1 MIVDIVPMPD
11 PQLIIATQIAVV
23 YERLR
28 KLYGVPER
36 KPCSDPVGQLVATI
50 LSQNTSDVNTERAY
64 ASLTQ
69 TFTTWSDV
77 MTAPSVAVIEAVRSG
92 GLAKQKSKYIQQ
104 TLRRIYQARGDFDL
118 SWLATL
124 PVGEARKW
132 LTSLPGVGNKT
143 ASIVLLFCF
152 GRPAFPVDTHVHRV
166 TRRLGL
172 APASASPDQVMR
184 VMEEYTP
191 PAWFHA
197 LHLNLIRHGREIC
210 KARSPQ
216 CQSCI
221 LSDICDCYQS
231 LQKEGTN
238 QTKTPSRC

>member
-1 MIVDIVPMPD
+1 MPD
-11 PQLIIATQIAVV
+11 PQLIIATKIAVV

-36 KPCSDPVGQLVATI
+36 NPCADSVGQLVATI
-50 LSQNTSDVNTERAY
+50 LSQNTSDVNAERTY

-69 TFTTWSDV
+69 TFATWRDV
-77 MTAPSVAVIEAVRSG
+77 MTAPSEAVVEAIRPG
-92 GLAKQKSKYIQQ
+92 GMAKQKTRFIQQ
-104 TLRRIYQARGDFDL
+104 ALRRIYQARGDFDL
-118 SWLATL
+118 SWLAIL

-152 GRPAFPVDTHVHRV
+152 GQPAFPVDTHVHRV

-172 APASASPDQVMR
+172 APASASPDRVMR
-184 VMEEYTP
+184 VMEEHAP
-191 PAWFHA
+191 PAWFYA
-197 LHLNLIRHGREIC
+197 LHLNLIRHGRQVC
-210 KARSPQ
+210 KARSPR

-231 LQKEGTN
+231 LQKEGAK
-238 QTKTPSRC
+238 QPKMPSLC